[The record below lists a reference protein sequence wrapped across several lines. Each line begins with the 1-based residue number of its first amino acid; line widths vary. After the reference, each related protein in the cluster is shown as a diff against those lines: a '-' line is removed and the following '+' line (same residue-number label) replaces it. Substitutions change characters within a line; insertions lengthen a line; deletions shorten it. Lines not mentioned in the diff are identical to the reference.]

1 MEELLQLVTKFN
13 EDTWLDFYDAV
24 RRFYEYI
31 DEDLL
36 SSVPFTEEQLKD
48 CSKSNLEDIIKILT
62 KVAKD
67 RLHRRE
73 AITSKRVISY
83 LDDSFDRC
91 DWLRRRDTT
100 SEPYLIMSHFI
111 DEDKLRDLIVRNPHK
126 GWNPLQ
132 LINWIN
138 GWAIPCIFMPSKK
151 LRDRYD
157 FIIINRNPNGRIAS
171 VDIDVA
177 RLLSYD
183 TIYINEQDIV
193 SFFYWLYHP
202 YIWWI
207 VQSWQRKQLIC
218 G

>member
-1 MEELLQLVTKFN
+1 MEELKQLIQSFN
-13 EDTWLDFYDAV
+13 EETWLDFYDAIK
-24 RRFYEYI
+24 RFYECI

-36 SSVPFTEEQLKD
+36 SSVPFTEDQLEECWED
-48 CSKSNLEDIIKILT
+48 NLKKIIEILT
-62 KVAKD
+62 RVSKE

-73 AITSKRVISY
+73 AITSKRIIKY

-100 SEPYLIMSHFI
+100 TESYLIMSHFI

-138 GWAIPCIFMPSKK
+138 WWIVPCIFLPSKQ
-151 LRDRYD
+151 LRERYD
-157 FIIINRNPNGRIAS
+157 FIIPKYNPNGTIAS
-171 VDIDVA
+171 VDIDVG
-177 RLLSYD
+177 RLLSFD
-183 TIYINEQDIV
+183 IIYINEQDIIK
-193 SFFYWLYHP
+193 FYYGLYHP
-202 YIWWI
+202 YVWWL

-218 G
+218 E